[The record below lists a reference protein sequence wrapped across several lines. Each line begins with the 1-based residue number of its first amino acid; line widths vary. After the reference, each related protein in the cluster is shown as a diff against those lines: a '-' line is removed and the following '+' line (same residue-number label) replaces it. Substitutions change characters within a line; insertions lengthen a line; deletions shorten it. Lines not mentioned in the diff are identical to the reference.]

1 MSRQY
6 GYYATFLTS
15 KLEFRRMQSR
25 LSGVIK
31 PLRRVTM
38 AADKDLVN
46 FSEEHELNYCL
57 KSTGKRQTQA
67 NRDALVD
74 LGKQVK
80 QDLGKRVLTQDDVKG
95 AIEKNG
101 SLFE

>member
-1 MSRQY
+1 
-6 GYYATFLTS
+6 
-15 KLEFRRMQSR
+15 
-25 LSGVIK
+25 
-31 PLRRVTM
+31 M

-46 FSEEHELNYCL
+46 FSEEHELNHCL
-57 KSTGKRQTQA
+57 RSTGKRQTQA

-80 QDLGKRVLTQDDVKG
+80 QDLGKRVLTQDDVRG

-101 SLFE
+101 GLFE

>member
-1 MSRQY
+1 
-6 GYYATFLTS
+6 
-15 KLEFRRMQSR
+15 
-25 LSGVIK
+25 
-31 PLRRVTM
+31 M

-57 KSTGKRQTQA
+57 RSTGKRQTQA

-80 QDLGKRVLTQDDVKG
+80 QDLGKRVLTQDDVRG

-101 SLFE
+101 GLFE